1 MTELVQD
8 GVDVPPA
15 LTCGEDLLTVER
27 LFMAIA
33 RTIDWRLL
41 VTPDEADQLLRTAF
55 TKLGLDPTGAP
66 GEISG
71 ASKTQWL
78 KNRWAATVTAS
89 VRPHP
94 VGSTV
99 ALRVEMSAGTKHY
112 AVATDIANEL
122 GDDVFDDRGLSAVL
136 NRLSRSSKFFGAME
150 LKNIRH
156 YLTATETVVEI
167 GQGTW
172 GRNQGIIVLTDE
184 RLFFF
189 DKAMVGATIEEF
201 PLTAITS
208 VAVQKRLGG
217 EALAI
222 TVSGNLS
229 TIGGMMHG
237 QGDSIARA
245 FRDVKANLAP
255 AGGQTTILQPHSDAD
270 ELEKLAALRDR
281 GILTDAEFDAKKAD
295 ILNRM

>member
-1 MTELVQD
+1 MT
-8 GVDVPPA
+8 
-15 LTCGEDLLTVER
+15 
-27 LFMAIA
+27 IA
-33 RTIDWRLL
+33 RTIDWRLI
-41 VTPDEADQLLRTAF
+41 VSPDEADQLLRSAF
-55 TKLGLDPTGAP
+55 AKLALDPTGVP

-71 ASKTQWL
+71 SSKTQWL

-112 AVATDIANEL
+112 AVASDIAKEL
-122 GDDVFDDRGLSAVL
+122 GDDVFDDRGLNAAVS
-136 NRLSRSSKFFGAME
+136 RLSRSSKFFGAME
-150 LKNIRH
+150 LRDIRH

-189 DKAMVGATIEEF
+189 DKAMAGATVEEF
-201 PLTAITS
+201 PLPAITS

-217 EALAI
+217 ESLAI

-229 TIGGMMHG
+229 TISGMMHG

-245 FRDVKANLAP
+245 VRDVKANLAP
-255 AGGQTTILQPHSDAD
+255 SASQTTIVQARSDAD

-281 GILTDAEFDAKKAD
+281 GILTDAEFDAKKAQ
-295 ILNRM
+295 ILDRM